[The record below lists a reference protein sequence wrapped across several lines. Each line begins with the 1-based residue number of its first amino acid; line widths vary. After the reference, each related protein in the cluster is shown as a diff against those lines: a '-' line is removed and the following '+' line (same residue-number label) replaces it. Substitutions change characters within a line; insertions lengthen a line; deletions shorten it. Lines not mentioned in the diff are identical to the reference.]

1 MVGMR
6 KVILIIRFMTNN
18 YTHILVTIKKIV
30 AISLFFTHNL
40 FALQIGD
47 IAPDFDASTSLGK
60 LNFYNWSGNN
70 WVILFSHPSDFT
82 PVCTTELAEVA
93 KLQPHFEKRDVKVLA
108 LSSGSV
114 ADHLEWIPHINEFK
128 NSLKNNTSLIGI
140 VENLSENTDVR
151 YPIIADEDLS
161 IAMHYGMYHP
171 KAKPNSNSLGSGVKE
186 TVRSVFIIDSNKI
199 VQTILV
205 YPKNVGRNFTEI
217 VRIVDALQLSEKH
230 KVSTPANW
238 KMGDPVI
245 VSNDIPTEDI
255 KDKYDTKE
263 VDIFQNY
270 LKLIDQPGFFEGSE
284 KSKERSRGGFK

>member
-1 MVGMR
+1 M
-6 KVILIIRFMTNN
+6 
-18 YTHILVTIKKIV
+18 LVTIKKIAV
-30 AISLFFTHNL
+30 ISFFFTHSL

-47 IAPDFDASTSLGK
+47 IAPNFDASTSHGK
-60 LNFYNWSGNN
+60 FNFYNWSGEN
-70 WVILFSHPSDFT
+70 WVILFSHPADFT

-93 KLQPHFEKRDVKVLA
+93 KLQPQFEKRDVKVLA

-114 ADHLEWIPHINEFK
+114 ADHLEWIPHINEYK
-128 NSLKNNTSLIGI
+128 DSLINNDPLMEI

-161 IAMHYGMYHP
+161 IAMRYGMYHP

-205 YPKNVGRNFTEI
+205 YPKNIGRNFTEI

-238 KMGDPVI
+238 EMGDPVI
-245 VSNDIPTEDI
+245 VSNEIPTEDI
-255 KDKYDTKE
+255 KDKYDTRE
-263 VDIFQNY
+263 VNIFRNY
-270 LKLIDQPGFFEGSE
+270 LKLIDQPDYFEGS
-284 KSKERSRGGFK
+284 KKGKQRSKGGFK